1 MPDLS
6 DVVGVAERTV
16 NLFESPSAQPST
28 VTGVSERTVVLE
40 DGVRGGGGAVYFP
53 DEDDPNVTW
62 DGVNIIIGGFQG
74 SGGQNGTYLLTQANY
89 RAAIQNSAFR
99 WAEDDSYRVWQKNN
113 GDGTFNF
120 LAYNTTFSE
129 WDLWL
134 DQSSAVETHT
144 SGSSGTILTGAQY
157 EVATSAGDLVDL
169 PGSSFVEGVAE
180 RQIDGVSG
188 IEQVDASVVAGIAER
203 TINGAGVIVDN
214 SNVVNGVSERE
225 MRTSAALRP
234 TTDNLVTGIAER
246 TINLFQSPQAEP
258 SQVTGLSERQI
269 DYITGA
275 AGTFPGPGSSSIL
288 GLAERVVTLDSGL
301 FSGESDVEQSTII
314 GLGERTINLVQG
326 LIQDSDLEQ
335 SHTTGLAERIVNL
348 LQGIDMPDDESDVV
362 GVAERIIVL
371 EEGIDM
377 PDDVSEVDGLAE
389 RIVVLEQGIIQD
401 SDLEQSQVVGLS
413 ERTIVQTGGGA
424 LKPTDNNVVT
434 AVSEREIE
442 TNLIDTTTQTHRQ
455 QPRHWSGR
463 THHCS
468 RTGHRIMP
476 DDFSCCCRTRQC
488 TDPHHRSQTHRGCG
502 RGRIIRSR
510 HG

>member
-1 MPDLS
+1 MPTSVESQVPELTTGPSRVVGVSENTIVDDDATPAADASVVAGVAEREIVLEDGIEQVPDLS

-28 VTGVSERTVVLE
+28 VAGVSERTVVLE

-99 WAEDDSYRVWQKNN
+99 WVEDDSYRVWQKNN

-180 RQIDGVSG
+180 RQIDLDAG

-246 TINLFQSPQAEP
+246 TINLFQSPQAQP

-275 AGTFPGPGSSSIL
+275 AGTFPGPGPVQYWVSQNVLSLSTPVCSV
-288 GLAERVVTLDSGL
+288 RD
-301 FSGESDVEQSTII
+301 SDVEQSTII

-401 SDLEQSQVVGLS
+401 SDLEQSHVVGLS

-442 TNLIDTTTQTHRQ
+442 IND
-455 QPRHWSGR
+455 
-463 THHCS
+463 
-468 RTGHRIMP
+468 
-476 DDFSCCCRTRQC
+476 
-488 TDPHHRSQTHRGCG
+488 
-502 RGRIIRSR
+502 
-510 HG
+510 